1 MSANWIV
8 KKFDELSVA
17 ELYTIIQL
25 RNEVFVVEQ
34 DCPYQDADGKDQES
48 WHLCGWQENELV
60 AYCRIIPP
68 GISYDEASIGRVVTS
83 PAHRK
88 SGLGRELMEIGI
100 EKTYSLFST
109 DQIQIG
115 AQRYLEKFYNTLGF
129 TAVGDPYLEDGIP
142 HLHMLLKK

>member
-1 MSANWIV
+1 MPANWIV

-17 ELYTIIQL
+17 ELYAIMQL

-34 DCPYQDADGKDQES
+34 NCPYQDADGKDEMS
-48 WHLCGWQENELV
+48 CHLCGWQEGELV

-88 SGLGRELMEIGI
+88 SGIGRELMQIGI
-100 EKTYSLFST
+100 VKTYSLFST
-109 DQIQIG
+109 DRIQIG
-115 AQRYLEKFYNTLGF
+115 AQHYLEKFYNSLGF

-142 HLHMLLKK
+142 HLHMLLIK